1 MSGLLTWPCSFF
13 CFLKDMGKADDD
25 TTPLLR
31 NPAAEIA
38 PARRHQLPLA
48 TIVKSPSSERLS
60 QRSHSAMSTT
70 QRGSINLFS
79 RKQKIVVLHLSW
91 LAFFVSFF
99 VWFNH
104 ASLMASIRS
113 TLGLTDQ
120 QVAALLIL
128 NVALTIPARVAV
140 GMLVDKVGPRIMY
153 ASLLVISGLLCFAFA
168 SANSFTML
176 AITRFL
182 LGFVGAGFVIGIRI
196 VAEWFPAKETGFA
209 QGIYAGFGNFGSAA
223 AAVTLP
229 TVAMLFGGDQG
240 WRWAIA
246 ATGVISI
253 LYGLIYYFTVSDTP
267 EGSTY
272 FSPKKT
278 GSMEVSS
285 KGDFFF
291 YVIMQAPLYMALGV
305 LAWKLG
311 PSNLKMLSPEATL
324 LAYVSLTGLYLYGVY
339 DTWRINKDI
348 FRVPV
353 EEIHKYKFRQVAALD
368 FAYLVTFGSELA
380 VVSILPL
387 FFKDTFGLSLAT
399 AGFLGASFGSTTFF
413 ARPAGGWLS
422 DRFGRRIVLLVC
434 LLGTACGYF
443 AMSQMSTNLGLIFA
457 VASTLLCSLFVNAG
471 NGAVYSMLPM
481 IKRRLTGQIAGM
493 VGAYGNVGG
502 VLFLTAYSFL
512 SAQTFFLLA
521 GCASLVAFLVC
532 YMLIDEPKG
541 QIAEIM
547 PDGTVTLIEVT

>member
-1 MSGLLTWPCSFF
+1 MQTPSRS
-13 CFLKDMGKADDD
+13 DRGK
-25 TTPLLR
+25 
-31 NPAAEIA
+31 
-38 PARRHQLPLA
+38 
-48 TIVKSPSSERLS
+48 
-60 QRSHSAMSTT
+60 
-70 QRGSINLFS
+70 INLFA
-79 RKQKIVVLHLSW
+79 RQQKIAVLHLSW
-91 LAFFVSFF
+91 IAFFISFF

-104 ASLMASIRS
+104 APLMAAART

-153 ASLLVISGLLCFAFA
+153 SSLLVISGLLCFAFA
-168 SANSFTML
+168 FANSFTMM

-182 LGFVGAGFVIGIRI
+182 LGFVGAGFVIGIRV
-196 VAEWFPAKETGFA
+196 VAEWFPAKEIGVA
-209 QGIYAGFGNFGSAA
+209 QGVYAGFGNFGSAA

-229 TVAMLFGGDQG
+229 TVALMFGGDDG

-246 ATGVISI
+246 ATGVIAI
-253 LYGLIYYFTVSDTP
+253 VYGIIYFFAVADTP

-285 KGDFFF
+285 KSDFFF
-291 YVIMQAPLYMALGV
+291 YILMQAPLYLALAV

-311 PSNLKMLSPEATL
+311 PTNLKMLTNETAL
-324 LAYVSLTGLYLYGVY
+324 LAYLTLAGLYLYGVY
-339 DTWRINKDI
+339 DTWRINKEI
-348 FRVPV
+348 FLTPV
-353 EEIHKYKFRQVAALD
+353 ADIHKYKFRQVAALD

-387 FFKDTFGLSLAT
+387 FFKDTFELSLAT
-399 AGFLGASFGSTTFF
+399 AGLVGASFGSTTFF

-422 DRFGRRIVLLVC
+422 DRFGRRNVLLVC
-434 LLGTACGYF
+434 LLGTSLGYF
-443 AMSQMSTNLGLIFA
+443 AMSQMSPGLGLAFA
-457 VASTLLCSLFVNAG
+457 VVSTIVCSLFVNAG
-471 NGAVYSMLPM
+471 NGAVYAMLPM

-521 GCASLVAFLVC
+521 ACASLASFLIC
-532 YMLIDEPKG
+532 FALIDEPKG